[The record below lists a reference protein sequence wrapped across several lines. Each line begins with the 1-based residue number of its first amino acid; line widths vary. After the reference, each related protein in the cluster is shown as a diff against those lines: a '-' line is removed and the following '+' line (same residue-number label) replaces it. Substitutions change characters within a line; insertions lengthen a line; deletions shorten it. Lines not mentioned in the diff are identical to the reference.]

1 MLTRVPIGGSDLAE
15 KSDRVIC
22 ASNAHIQLKFQAI
35 FFYTLVVLADVVDV
49 DKPELLR
56 LGSKRQWHT
65 S

>member
-1 MLTRVPIGGSDLAE
+1 MLPSVVLIGGE
-15 KSDRVIC
+15 IGQ
-22 ASNAHIQLKFQAI
+22 SNLRGQYAHIQIKFQAI